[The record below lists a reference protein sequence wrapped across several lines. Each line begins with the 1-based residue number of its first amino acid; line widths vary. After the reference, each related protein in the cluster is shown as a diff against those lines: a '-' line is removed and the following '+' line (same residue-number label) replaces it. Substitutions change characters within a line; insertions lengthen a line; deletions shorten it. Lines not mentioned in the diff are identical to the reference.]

1 MTIKQQGG
9 IFGRNPKFNNVD
21 VNGNLT
27 VDTNV
32 LYVDAASNK
41 VGINTSSPTQALE
54 LSGSSGAR
62 AAFLDSGSRR
72 WSIGNITGGGTS
84 FTITDESGSTDA
96 LVFASSTGNA
106 SFSGNLIVSS
116 GNGIDFSATAGTGT
130 SELFDDYEEGT
141 WTPVPA
147 DAASG
152 GNTGT
157 TASNVGLYTKVG
169 NTVYVQLGML
179 NINTTGLT
187 AGNDF
192 FIQGLPFTAGN
203 TTLTSYATGACV
215 PSGNISYTGEVVVGI
230 TDNTSAIRLI
240 ETASGSSLD
249 YILVSELT
257 SGASDIWASL
267 VYRTA

>member
-9 IFGRNPKFNNVD
+9 VFGRNPKFNNVD

-84 FTITDESGSTDA
+84 FSITDESGSTDA

-141 WTPVPA
+141 FGPSFEPL
-147 DAASG
+147 SG
-152 GNTGT
+152 SFTSIAYTHQAGN
-157 TASNVGLYTKVG
+157 YTKVG
-169 NTVYVQLGML
+169 NIVTIDLRIRTSSVD
-179 NINTTGLT
+179 TTGGTGLKI
-187 AGNDF
+187 G
-192 FIQGLPFTAGN
+192 GLPYSEGGSGGGFAIGFIGDW
-203 TTLTSYATGACV
+203 ATD
-215 PSGNISYTGEVVVGI
+215 P
-230 TDNTSAIRLI
+230 
-240 ETASGSSLD
+240 
-249 YILVSELT
+249 YILKPVNDTIYMYSSTGTAITHTALNTGSNDNELHIGG
-257 SGASDIWASL
+257 SYVASS
-267 VYRTA
+267 